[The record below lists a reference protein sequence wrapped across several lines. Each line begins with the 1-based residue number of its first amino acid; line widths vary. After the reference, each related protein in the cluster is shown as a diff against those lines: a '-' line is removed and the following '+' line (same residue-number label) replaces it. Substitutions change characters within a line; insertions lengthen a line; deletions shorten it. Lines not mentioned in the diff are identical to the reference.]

1 MFNIEPEN
9 TMSKEIDDFISKR
22 TQFLSLLD
30 QDIGRNQSLLSQI
43 EDNIQSL
50 EKSRQNIVELS
61 QQPERTSLIPLCKR
75 LYMPGSIVHT
85 GEYLVTK
92 KTHPTSYHVLKT
104 QDQTIKDLESQILEQ
119 RGVLEKAQ
127 LATSQLGDRKK
138 LLLGEKDEDFIME
151 QQFAADEEFYPLSEE
166 VAAMPNE
173 IRSEKGVAMKVG
185 GFFEIVEY
193 EEVG

>member
-1 MFNIEPEN
+1 
-9 TMSKEIDDFISKR
+9 MSKEIDNFISKR
-22 TQFLSLLD
+22 TEFLSLLD
-30 QDIGRNQSLLSQI
+30 QDIDRNQSLHSQI

-92 KTHPTSYHVLKT
+92 QTHPTSYHVLKT
-104 QDQTIKDLESQILEQ
+104 RDQTIKELESQILEQ
-119 RGVLEKAQ
+119 RRLLEKAQ
-127 LATSQLGDRKK
+127 LSVSQLSDRKK
-138 LLLGEKDEDFIME
+138 LLLGEKDEDFITE
-151 QQFAADEEFYPLSEE
+151 QQLAADEEFYPLSEE

-185 GFFEIVEY
+185 GFFDILEY